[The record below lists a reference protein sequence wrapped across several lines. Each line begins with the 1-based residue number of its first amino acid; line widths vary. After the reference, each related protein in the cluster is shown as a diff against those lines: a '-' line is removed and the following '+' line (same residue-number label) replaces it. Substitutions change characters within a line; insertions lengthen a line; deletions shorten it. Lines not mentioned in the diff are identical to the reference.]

1 MKFRLGPTFAFALAA
16 SAATSASAGDLP
28 VIKASN
34 GNKVPTCATPGR
46 LMAYLKQ
53 RNPRLD
59 AKFER
64 IAVEYMRHGETL
76 GLRWDYAFFQMI
88 VETGSL
94 TFTGDVKPAQ
104 NNFAGLGA
112 TGRGAPG
119 ESFKDVSSG
128 ARAHL
133 EHVLMYTGEHVA
145 NPVAER
151 TRKVQE
157 WGVLSNWRKTIKGP
171 MSFAHLTQQ
180 WAPTSPGY
188 ARDIEAVGAAF
199 YTNVCKNADPRPELV
214 AEARKGRTATA
225 AATTAAR
232 QSSGASG
239 ASAPSTGTALA
250 RRAAEQGRTEGATRS
265 SLGATTLVEEGS
277 AEPETTSSKKSV
289 PLTILNAAKAEP
301 EAAAT
306 TGANDGF
313 AAAASAEEKTAGAK
327 PPPIAFASAAG
338 VAKAVAAPPPS
349 APAKCRVWTASYGG
363 QKAIIIR
370 ATADQATNFTVLD
383 VNEGAEK
390 READAYIAAYAK
402 GGQTVAEFAN
412 QAQALDK
419 AFELCP
425 EG

>member
-1 MKFRLGPTFAFALAA
+1 
-16 SAATSASAGDLP
+16 
-28 VIKASN
+28 
-34 GNKVPTCATPGR
+34 
-46 LMAYLKQ
+46 
-53 RNPRLD
+53 
-59 AKFER
+59 
-64 IAVEYMRHGETL
+64 
-76 GLRWDYAFFQMI
+76 MI

-94 TFTGDVKPAQ
+94 TFTGDVKPTQ
-104 NNFAGLGA
+104 NNFAGLAA

-250 RRAAEQGRTEGATRS
+250 RRAAEQGRAENAPRS
-265 SLGATTLVEEGS
+265 GLGATALVEEGS
-277 AEPETTSSKKSV
+277 AEAETASSKKSM

-301 EAAAT
+301 DAAAT

-313 AAAASAEEKTAGAK
+313 AAVASAEEKAAGAK

-338 VAKAVAAPPPS
+338 VAKAVAAPPPP
-349 APAKCRVWTASYGG
+349 APTKCRVWTASYGG

-370 ATADQATNFTVLD
+370 ATAEQATNFTVLD